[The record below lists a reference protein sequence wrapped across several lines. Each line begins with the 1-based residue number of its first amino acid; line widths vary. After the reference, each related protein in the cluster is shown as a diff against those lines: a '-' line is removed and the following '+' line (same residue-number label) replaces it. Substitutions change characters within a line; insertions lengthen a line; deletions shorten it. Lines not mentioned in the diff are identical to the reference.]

1 MTTTSPK
8 APSVPDKTSNH
19 VSEMRV
25 SYSDAGLPSAALEAA
40 EDPFALFDMW
50 MSDAVDNK
58 EPEPNAMCLATVST
72 EGRPAARY
80 VLLKGVDNSGFVW
93 YTNYNSRKGHHL
105 DSNPAAALTF
115 WWPGLERSVRIE
127 GDATKV
133 SDEESDAYFAC
144 RPAKS
149 RLGAWASEQSDE
161 IGSRLSLEARWKEL
175 EEEYFGEGGAGKGGA
190 DDTLV
195 KDIPRPLH
203 WGGFRLVPITVE
215 FWKGRAS
222 RLHDRIVFTRDSPD
236 SKWIRKRLQP

>member
-1 MTTTSPK
+1 MRILAFALYTATTFRSSLCLGCLAISPRPPQRRYLAMTTTSPK

-115 WWPGLERSVRIE
+115 WWPLR
-127 GDATKV
+127 
-133 SDEESDAYFAC
+133 
-144 RPAKS
+144 
-149 RLGAWASEQSDE
+149 
-161 IGSRLSLEARWKEL
+161 EL
-175 EEEYFGEGGAGKGGA
+175 
-190 DDTLV
+190 
-195 KDIPRPLH
+195 
-203 WGGFRLVPITVE
+203 
-215 FWKGRAS
+215 
-222 RLHDRIVFTRDSPD
+222 
-236 SKWIRKRLQP
+236 